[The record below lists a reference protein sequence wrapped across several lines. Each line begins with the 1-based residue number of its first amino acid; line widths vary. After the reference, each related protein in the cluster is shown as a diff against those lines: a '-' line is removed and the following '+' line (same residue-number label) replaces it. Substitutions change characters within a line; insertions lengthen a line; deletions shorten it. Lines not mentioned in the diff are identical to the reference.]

1 MFTLSTKCYT
11 FYPCKSIWASF
22 LMLCYVSCIRLIEI
36 TKHNIT
42 GFPPFLTLL
51 IWTTAMFF
59 FSAWKNELVSSKLR
73 RRRIAYR
80 CFQQGIPPSLAVDVS
95 LSIDDNTYLLATAS
109 LTLSIEGGSVRSAS
123 QKKSHDFY
131 QQLDALYTALKCPL
145 GNESFEKCLF
155 TWAKPS
161 VPHGMHTHWLL
172 GDEINSG
179 DHLIFKTIIP
189 AKEEVYM
196 NWF

>member
-22 LMLCYVSCIRLIEI
+22 LMLCYVSCLRLIEI
-36 TKHNIT
+36 TKHNKT

-109 LTLSIEGGSVRSAS
+109 LTLSPSREDLCVQRP
-123 QKKSHDFY
+123 KK
-131 QQLDALYTALKCPL
+131 
-145 GNESFEKCLF
+145 ES
-155 TWAKPS
+155 
-161 VPHGMHTHWLL
+161 WLL
-172 GDEINSG
+172 STAGRTLYSFKMSTRKWIIWKM
-179 DHLIFKTIIP
+179 LI
-189 AKEEVYM
+189 YM
-196 NWF
+196 SQAFSSTWNAHSLAVRRWN

>member
-1 MFTLSTKCYT
+1 MSQIDRNNKTQYNWISSFPHPSHLNNRDVLLFCLKKWTSFFKAKKKKNRVSMLSTRNSPIAGGRCL
-11 FYPCKSIWASF
+11 FVHRWQ
-22 LMLCYVSCIRLIEI
+22 
-36 TKHNIT
+36 H
-42 GFPPFLTLL
+42 LL
-51 IWTTAMFF
+51 A
-59 FSAWKNELVSSKLR
+59 
-73 RRRIAYR
+73 
-80 CFQQGIPPSLAVDVS
+80 CHS
-95 LSIDDNTYLLATAS
+95 LSHS
-109 LTLSIEGGSVRSAS
+109 LSIEGGSVRSAS

-145 GNESFEKCLF
+145 GNESYEKCLF